1 MNSDDRKPTESTDE
15 PVRKRIRPDPSPD
28 NNPEETVGI
37 TQFLSNHD
45 GFDGI
50 IKYRYSDFLVNEIS
64 TNGSIVHLTDV
75 SCPEF
80 DSHKP
85 TSLIDVPIDEETI
98 DRMKTLSKTHDKDTI
113 SIPADNLT
121 KEQRTSIHHFVRSID
136 INLKSELINNSIQI
150 TYQPIG
156 KQIRRSTDQWPDKT
170 KPYIKFVLYKENRD
184 TMDAIQSIAACLN
197 MNTSLFQYAGIKD
210 KRGKTCQEVT
220 IHKVLPIKF
229 KNINQRLPAIKVGNF
244 ELCETPLR
252 LGQLQG
258 NRFEIFVRNLSIN
271 SPEQI
276 KICVNNLME
285 KGFINY
291 FGLQRFGSRTLA
303 TQTVGKYLLR
313 HDWSLA
319 IDAILAYDETITHE
333 WLRQLLNQWNKTHDI
348 KTILDGT
355 IPYRRSIEVD
365 LLRGLQNNGPTNL
378 IGALSSIPR
387 NTRLLYL
394 HAYQS
399 MIWNKIVSRRLIT
412 YGNEILIGDLYIDD
426 INNDNHVVYVTETN
440 RNNIKL
446 EQIVL
451 PLPGYDIKYPLND
464 IHSWYRDLLNEDG
477 INIDQMK
484 YHVKDYS
491 LPGNYRQFLIHPGQI
506 EYKVVSYD
514 NIDDDPLKS
523 DYDRLMNNEN
533 SNKCEE
539 NTFLRER
546 AKRILGRA
554 LLVKYMYIYLDVIPK
569 LNKYTGL
576 ILGFSLPKSSY
587 ATMALREILHRNE
600 SQLQTHHQ
608 QDNQS
613 LETTDEIE
621 DIVL

>member
-1 MNSDDRKPTESTDE
+1 MDSNDRIQTESNDE
-15 PVRKRIRPDPSPD
+15 PVRKRIRTEPSPD
-28 NNPEETVGI
+28 NNPEEAVGI
-37 TQFLSNHD
+37 SQFLSNNE

-64 TNGSIVHLTDV
+64 SNGTVIHLTDL
-75 SCPEF
+75 SCPEY
-80 DSHKP
+80 DQHNSSP
-85 TSLIDVPIDEETI
+85 SIDIPLNEEI
-98 DRMKTLSKTHDKDTI
+98 INRLKTLSKTHDKDII
-113 SIPADNLT
+113 SIPVDNLT
-121 KEQRTSIHHFVRSID
+121 KEQRTAIHHFVRSID
-136 INLKSELINNSIQI
+136 VNLKSELINNSIQV
-150 TYQPIG
+150 TYQPIAH
-156 KQIRRSTDQWPDKT
+156 QVRRSTDQWPDKS

-184 TMDAIQSIAACLN
+184 TMDAIQSIAASLN

-210 KRGKTCQEVT
+210 KRGKTCQEIT

-244 ELCETPLR
+244 ELCQAPLR

-258 NRFEIFVRNLSIN
+258 NRFEIFIRDIPLKSSEHI
-271 SPEQI
+271 ET
-276 KICVNNLME
+276 CVNSCIE

-319 IDAILAYDETITHE
+319 IDAILAYDETITHD

-365 LLRGLQNNGPTNL
+365 LLRGLQKHNQTDL
-378 IGALSSIPR
+378 IGALSCIPR

-412 YGNEILIGDLYIDD
+412 YGMEILIGDLYIND
-426 INNDNHVVYVTETN
+426 INNDNQVSYVTEQN
-440 RNNIKL
+440 QKEIKL

-464 IHSWYRDLLNEDG
+464 IHSWYRDLLNEDN

-491 LPGNYRQFLIHPGQI
+491 LPGNYRQFIVHPGDI
-506 EYKVVSYD
+506 EYRIVYYD
-514 NIDDDPLKS
+514 NINDDPLHS
-523 DYDRLMNNEN
+523 DYDRLMKHEMNVP
-533 SNKCEE
+533 CEM
-539 NTFLRER
+539 
-546 AKRILGRA
+546 K
-554 LLVKYMYIYLDVIPK
+554 KYM
-569 LNKYTGL
+569 GL
-576 ILGFSLPKSSY
+576 ILAFSLPKSSY

-600 SQLQTHHQ
+600 SKLQTHHQ
-608 QDNQS
+608 EQQKQQQQDQSSSTNQ
-613 LETTDEIE
+613 TDGNQEADEEEIE
-621 DIVL
+621 DVIV